1 MQISAVTYLAISL
14 LTLSV
19 GAGLADEKSNFS
31 VGLAAVGGSSIY
43 SNVGSKAAVM
53 PSISYKSK
61 KIEISVQSGLS
72 YKLFDDGKFAIRAAV
87 TPRFSPYKSSSSLD
101 LSGMK
106 REMFY
111 DSNLNISYIVS
122 RGLTAKL
129 GISSE
134 VSNEFNGNAADLSF
148 SQFIPISGQPFII
161 TAGAKWFDANRAN
174 YYYGVNPS
182 EVRDV
187 GISGGRE
194 LYSPGSATLPYVSLT
209 TFFTLA
215 ENTSLFANIGMNF
228 LPTNIVD
235 SPIVGQS
242 SSTSTL
248 VGLNYNF

>member
-1 MQISAVTYLAISL
+1 MQISAITYLAISL

-19 GAGLADEKSNFS
+19 GASLADEKSNFT
-31 VGLAAVGGSSIY
+31 VGLAVVGGSSIY
-43 SNVGSKAAVM
+43 SNVASKAVVM
-53 PSISYKSK
+53 PFINYKSE
-61 KIEISVQSGLS
+61 KIEISVQNCLS
-72 YKLFDDGKFAIRAAV
+72 YKLFDDGKFAIRASIA
-87 TPRFSPYKSSSSLD
+87 PRFSPYKSSSSLD

-129 GISSE
+129 GISGE

-161 TAGAKWFDANRAN
+161 TAGAKWFDASRAN

-182 EVRDV
+182 EVRDA
-187 GISGGRE
+187 GMSGGRD
-194 LYSPGSATLPYVSLT
+194 LYAPGSATLPYVSLS
-209 TFFTLA
+209 TFFTVA

-235 SPIVGQS
+235 SPIIGQS

-248 VGLNYNF
+248 VGLNYKF